1 MSHIVIHEDT
11 NNVTQYAPFDDVQS
25 AAAYL
30 EELHNADGPTNARLF
45 ALEEVHFAVRSYVK
59 VEIDDVAPAPIS
71 DVEPSAVFTDAPA
84 DTAVEAAEP
93 VAETPQTSEDD
104 ADEEVDTVEYVEA
117 AMAPVDTYAQV
128 PVTDLDDA
136 APGEVRRGLF
146 GR

>member
-11 NNVTQYAPFDDVQS
+11 HNVTQYAPFDDVQS

-45 ALEEVHFAVRSYVK
+45 ALEEVQFAVRSYVK
-59 VEIDDVAPAPIS
+59 VEIDAAGPISEVDPAP
-71 DVEPSAVFTDAPA
+71 VFTDAPA
-84 DTAVEAAEP
+84 EP
-93 VAETPQTSEDD
+93 VVTAETGERAEDD
-104 ADEEVDTVEYVEA
+104 DWDDDADTVEYVEA
-117 AMAPVDTYAQV
+117 AMAPVDAYAPP
-128 PVTDLDDA
+128 PVDDLDEA